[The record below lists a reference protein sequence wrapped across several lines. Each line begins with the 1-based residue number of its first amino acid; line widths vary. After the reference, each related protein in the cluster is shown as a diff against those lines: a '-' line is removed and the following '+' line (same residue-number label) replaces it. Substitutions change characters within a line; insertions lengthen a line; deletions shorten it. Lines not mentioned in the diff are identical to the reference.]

1 MPILKN
7 NKHELFA
14 HPDYNCARWRHRHGK
29 PARLGFDR
37 SFTSGHWPSV
47 VHDKFYANLTAKMDE
62 GELNTIASELL
73 EGIRRDDESRREHLE
88 MLSEGFKLLGLVIET
103 ATTTSVSSSAPLE
116 GMSTVRHPLL
126 LEACSLLF
134 QANAMG
140 EMLPAAGPVKVRDDR
155 PQKPSGADMM
165 GHNDGPALDGTNP
178 FSTPPAPQA
187 PAQATPGIPPP
198 GVGAPGGSPP
208 RPPAAAGMGPLRP
221 PIAGPTPAMGAPAA
235 PGPMPGAGP
244 GASWRR
250 PCRQRPSFRKS
261 KSATRSRIALERDMN
276 HYLIFLAN
284 APNLRGRCDDHL
296 PLAVRVEECR
306 TLGRRLRTLGQCVR
320 HKVKLGAGGNRPAYQ
335 ALKSLATRR
344 HRSSTAAAGSRSE

>member
-29 PARLGFDR
+29 PGRLGFDR

-47 VHDKFYANLTAKMDE
+47 VDDKFYANLTAKMDE

-187 PAQATPGIPPP
+187 PAQATPGIPTPRPASALPAAVPRVLPLPP
-198 GVGAPGGSPP
+198 GWALCDRRLPGLPWGWVRLPLLALCPVLGRAP
-208 RPPAAAGMGPLRP
+208 
-221 PIAGPTPAMGAPAA
+221 
-235 PGPMPGAGP
+235 PGAAHAGNARHS
-244 GASWRR
+244 GRVRARR
-250 PCRQRPSFRKS
+250 DR
-261 KSATRSRIALERDMN
+261 
-276 HYLIFLAN
+276 
-284 APNLRGRCDDHL
+284 
-296 PLAVRVEECR
+296 
-306 TLGRRLRTLGQCVR
+306 
-320 HKVKLGAGGNRPAYQ
+320 
-335 ALKSLATRR
+335 
-344 HRSSTAAAGSRSE
+344 GSRLKGT

>member
-187 PAQATPGIPPP
+187 PAQATPGIPTPRPASALPAAVPRVLPLPP
-198 GVGAPGGSPP
+198 GWALCDRRLPGLPWGWVRLPLLALCPVLGRAP
-208 RPPAAAGMGPLRP
+208 
-221 PIAGPTPAMGAPAA
+221 
-235 PGPMPGAGP
+235 PGAAHAGNARHS
-244 GASWRR
+244 GRARARR
-250 PCRQRPSFRKS
+250 DR
-261 KSATRSRIALERDMN
+261 
-276 HYLIFLAN
+276 
-284 APNLRGRCDDHL
+284 
-296 PLAVRVEECR
+296 
-306 TLGRRLRTLGQCVR
+306 
-320 HKVKLGAGGNRPAYQ
+320 
-335 ALKSLATRR
+335 
-344 HRSSTAAAGSRSE
+344 GSRLKRT

>member
-187 PAQATPGIPPP
+187 PAQATPGNDPPP
-198 GVGAPGGSPP
+198 GVGASRRQSPASS
-208 RPPAAAGMGPLRP
+208 RCRRDGPSRP
-221 PIAGPTPAMGAPAA
+221 PIAGPARRWVRLPLLALCPVLGRAP
-235 PGPMPGAGP
+235 PGAAHAGNARHS
-244 GASWRR
+244 GRARARR
-250 PCRQRPSFRKS
+250 DR
-261 KSATRSRIALERDMN
+261 
-276 HYLIFLAN
+276 
-284 APNLRGRCDDHL
+284 
-296 PLAVRVEECR
+296 
-306 TLGRRLRTLGQCVR
+306 
-320 HKVKLGAGGNRPAYQ
+320 
-335 ALKSLATRR
+335 
-344 HRSSTAAAGSRSE
+344 GSRLKGYEPLFDLFGECPQSPRPLR

>member
-29 PARLGFDR
+29 PGRLGFDR

-187 PAQATPGIPPP
+187 PAQATPGIPTPRPASALPAAVPRVLPLPP
-198 GVGAPGGSPP
+198 GWALCDRRLPGLPWGWVRLPLLALCPVLGRAP
-208 RPPAAAGMGPLRP
+208 
-221 PIAGPTPAMGAPAA
+221 
-235 PGPMPGAGP
+235 PGAAHAGNARHS
-244 GASWRR
+244 GRVRARR
-250 PCRQRPSFRKS
+250 DR
-261 KSATRSRIALERDMN
+261 
-276 HYLIFLAN
+276 
-284 APNLRGRCDDHL
+284 
-296 PLAVRVEECR
+296 
-306 TLGRRLRTLGQCVR
+306 
-320 HKVKLGAGGNRPAYQ
+320 
-335 ALKSLATRR
+335 
-344 HRSSTAAAGSRSE
+344 GSRLKRT

>member
-187 PAQATPGIPPP
+187 PAQATPGIPTPRPASALPAAVPRVLPLPP
-198 GVGAPGGSPP
+198 GWALCDRRLPGLPWGWVRLPLLALCPVLGRAP
-208 RPPAAAGMGPLRP
+208 
-221 PIAGPTPAMGAPAA
+221 
-235 PGPMPGAGP
+235 PGAAHAGNARHS
-244 GASWRR
+244 GRVRARR
-250 PCRQRPSFRKS
+250 DR
-261 KSATRSRIALERDMN
+261 
-276 HYLIFLAN
+276 
-284 APNLRGRCDDHL
+284 
-296 PLAVRVEECR
+296 
-306 TLGRRLRTLGQCVR
+306 
-320 HKVKLGAGGNRPAYQ
+320 
-335 ALKSLATRR
+335 
-344 HRSSTAAAGSRSE
+344 GSRLKGT

>member
-187 PAQATPGIPPP
+187 PAQATPGIPTPRPASALPAAVPRVLPLPP
-198 GVGAPGGSPP
+198 GWALCDRRLPGLPWGWVRLPLLALSPVLGRAP
-208 RPPAAAGMGPLRP
+208 
-221 PIAGPTPAMGAPAA
+221 
-235 PGPMPGAGP
+235 PGAAHAGNARHS
-244 GASWRR
+244 GRVRARR
-250 PCRQRPSFRKS
+250 DR
-261 KSATRSRIALERDMN
+261 
-276 HYLIFLAN
+276 
-284 APNLRGRCDDHL
+284 
-296 PLAVRVEECR
+296 
-306 TLGRRLRTLGQCVR
+306 
-320 HKVKLGAGGNRPAYQ
+320 
-335 ALKSLATRR
+335 
-344 HRSSTAAAGSRSE
+344 GSRLKGI

>member
-88 MLSEGFKLLGLVIET
+88 MLSEGFKLPGLVIET
-103 ATTTSVSSSAPLE
+103 ATATSVSSSAPLE

-187 PAQATPGIPPP
+187 PAQATPGIPTPRPASALPAAVPRVLPLPP
-198 GVGAPGGSPP
+198 GWALCDRRLPGLPWGWVRLPLLALCPVLGRAP
-208 RPPAAAGMGPLRP
+208 
-221 PIAGPTPAMGAPAA
+221 
-235 PGPMPGAGP
+235 PGAAHAGNARHS
-244 GASWRR
+244 GRVRARR
-250 PCRQRPSFRKS
+250 DR
-261 KSATRSRIALERDMN
+261 
-276 HYLIFLAN
+276 
-284 APNLRGRCDDHL
+284 
-296 PLAVRVEECR
+296 
-306 TLGRRLRTLGQCVR
+306 
-320 HKVKLGAGGNRPAYQ
+320 
-335 ALKSLATRR
+335 
-344 HRSSTAAAGSRSE
+344 GSRLKGT

>member
-29 PARLGFDR
+29 PGRLGFDR

-47 VHDKFYANLTAKMDE
+47 VDDKFYANLPAKIDE

-73 EGIRRDDESRREHLE
+73 EGIRRDDKFRREHWE

-103 ATTTSVSSSAPLE
+103 ATATSVSSSAPLE

-126 LEACSLLF
+126 LEACSLF

-155 PQKPSGADMM
+155 PQKPNGADMM

-187 PAQATPGIPPP
+187 PAQATPGIPTPRPASALPAAVPRVLPLPP
-198 GVGAPGGSPP
+198 GWALCDRRLPGLPRRWVRLPLLALCPVLGRAP
-208 RPPAAAGMGPLRP
+208 
-221 PIAGPTPAMGAPAA
+221 
-235 PGPMPGAGP
+235 PGAAHAGNARHS
-244 GASWRR
+244 GRARARR
-250 PCRQRPSFRKS
+250 
-261 KSATRSRIALERDMN
+261 D
-276 HYLIFLAN
+276 
-284 APNLRGRCDDHL
+284 RGR
-296 PLAVRVEECR
+296 A
-306 TLGRRLRTLGQCVR
+306 
-320 HKVKLGAGGNRPAYQ
+320 
-335 ALKSLATRR
+335 
-344 HRSSTAAAGSRSE
+344 

>member
-29 PARLGFDR
+29 PGRLGFDR

-155 PQKPSGADMM
+155 PQKPNGADMM

-187 PAQATPGIPPP
+187 PAQATPGIPTPRPASALPAAVPRVLPLPP
-198 GVGAPGGSPP
+198 GWALCDRRLPGLPRRWVRLPLLALCPVLGRAP
-208 RPPAAAGMGPLRP
+208 
-221 PIAGPTPAMGAPAA
+221 
-235 PGPMPGAGP
+235 PGAAHAGNARHS
-244 GASWRR
+244 GRVRARR
-250 PCRQRPSFRKS
+250 DR
-261 KSATRSRIALERDMN
+261 
-276 HYLIFLAN
+276 
-284 APNLRGRCDDHL
+284 
-296 PLAVRVEECR
+296 
-306 TLGRRLRTLGQCVR
+306 
-320 HKVKLGAGGNRPAYQ
+320 
-335 ALKSLATRR
+335 
-344 HRSSTAAAGSRSE
+344 GSRLKGT

>member
-155 PQKPSGADMM
+155 PEKPSGTDMM

-187 PAQATPGIPPP
+187 PAQATPGIPTPRPASALPAAVPRVLPLPP
-198 GVGAPGGSPP
+198 GWALCDRRLPGLPWGWVRLPLLALCPVLGRAP
-208 RPPAAAGMGPLRP
+208 
-221 PIAGPTPAMGAPAA
+221 
-235 PGPMPGAGP
+235 PGAAHAGNARHS
-244 GASWRR
+244 GRVRARR
-250 PCRQRPSFRKS
+250 
-261 KSATRSRIALERDMN
+261 D
-276 HYLIFLAN
+276 
-284 APNLRGRCDDHL
+284 RGS
-296 PLAVRVEECR
+296 
-306 TLGRRLRTLGQCVR
+306 
-320 HKVKLGAGGNRPAYQ
+320 
-335 ALKSLATRR
+335 SLNGT
-344 HRSSTAAAGSRSE
+344 

>member
-47 VHDKFYANLTAKMDE
+47 VDDKFYANLPAKIDE

-155 PQKPSGADMM
+155 PQKPNGADMM

-187 PAQATPGIPPP
+187 PAQATPGIPTPRPASALPAAVPRVLPLPP
-198 GVGAPGGSPP
+198 GWALCDRRLPGLPWGWVRLPLLALCPVLGRAP
-208 RPPAAAGMGPLRP
+208 
-221 PIAGPTPAMGAPAA
+221 
-235 PGPMPGAGP
+235 PGAAHAGNARHS
-244 GASWRR
+244 GRVRARR
-250 PCRQRPSFRKS
+250 DR
-261 KSATRSRIALERDMN
+261 
-276 HYLIFLAN
+276 
-284 APNLRGRCDDHL
+284 
-296 PLAVRVEECR
+296 
-306 TLGRRLRTLGQCVR
+306 
-320 HKVKLGAGGNRPAYQ
+320 
-335 ALKSLATRR
+335 
-344 HRSSTAAAGSRSE
+344 GSRLKGT

>member
-47 VHDKFYANLTAKMDE
+47 VDDKFYANLTAKMDE

-187 PAQATPGIPPP
+187 PAQATPGIPTPRPASALPAAVPRVLPLPP
-198 GVGAPGGSPP
+198 GWALCDRRLPGLPWGWVRLPLLALCPVLGRAP
-208 RPPAAAGMGPLRP
+208 
-221 PIAGPTPAMGAPAA
+221 
-235 PGPMPGAGP
+235 PGAAHAGNARHS
-244 GASWRR
+244 GRVRARR
-250 PCRQRPSFRKS
+250 DR
-261 KSATRSRIALERDMN
+261 
-276 HYLIFLAN
+276 
-284 APNLRGRCDDHL
+284 
-296 PLAVRVEECR
+296 
-306 TLGRRLRTLGQCVR
+306 
-320 HKVKLGAGGNRPAYQ
+320 
-335 ALKSLATRR
+335 
-344 HRSSTAAAGSRSE
+344 GSRLKRT

>member
-14 HPDYNCARWRHRHGK
+14 HPDYNCARWRHCHGK

-88 MLSEGFKLLGLVIET
+88 MLSEGFKLFGLVIET
-103 ATTTSVSSSAPLE
+103 ATATSVSSSAPLE

-126 LEACSLLF
+126 LEACSLF

-187 PAQATPGIPPP
+187 PAQATPGIPTPRPASALPAAVPRVLPLPP
-198 GVGAPGGSPP
+198 GWALCDRRLPGLPRRWVRLPPLALCPMLGRAP
-208 RPPAAAGMGPLRP
+208 
-221 PIAGPTPAMGAPAA
+221 
-235 PGPMPGAGP
+235 PGAAHAGNARHS
-244 GASWRR
+244 GRARARR
-250 PCRQRPSFRKS
+250 DR
-261 KSATRSRIALERDMN
+261 
-276 HYLIFLAN
+276 
-284 APNLRGRCDDHL
+284 
-296 PLAVRVEECR
+296 
-306 TLGRRLRTLGQCVR
+306 
-320 HKVKLGAGGNRPAYQ
+320 
-335 ALKSLATRR
+335 
-344 HRSSTAAAGSRSE
+344 GSRLKRT